1 MSRST
6 RTQESYRRSRQS
18 YSGLPLHHQP
28 AETADQGAEAA
39 NQGSRT
45 SPKTSEKR
53 VPSPCPRSAT
63 WRERL
68 NHRGHREH
76 RGFFYYEDARAQRNP
91 GFQFPRIS
99 LLFSA
104 VALST
109 FESFCLRGRVDWL
122 CDLRALVGE
131 LVSLRLGDFV
141 ANVPS
146 GPSTPS
152 TLLKLAIVLDS
163 LLWGNSD
170 LPRGGAAAGEIARAR
185 RNAVGNLLSPWK
197 RYRKRV
203 CYNAAYGRR

>member
-1 MSRST
+1 MSSPPGLKKATGEVDKAIRAYLYT
-6 RTQESYRRSRQS
+6 TNQLKRLIKELKRRTKVVE
-18 YSGLPLHHQP
+18 LVP
-28 AETADQGAEAA
+28 
-39 NQGSRT
+39 
-45 SPKTSEKR
+45 KR
-53 VPSPCPRSAT
+53 VRSVSRPHAHDPPLGENDLT
-63 WRERL
+63 TEDT
-68 NHRGHREH
+68 ESTEV
-76 RGFFYYEDARAQRNP
+76 FYHQDARAQRNP
-91 GFQFPRIS
+91 GFQFPKIF

-163 LLWGNSD
+163 LLSGNSD

-203 CYNAAYGRR
+203 CCNAAYGRR